1 MTTASIFGGFSLMSD
16 SFTRFLPVPR
26 KQREHVPQHV
36 VRAEH
41 NERERNEE
49 ADPID
54 DLLVHARFRL
64 LSSPQLICQL
74 ARVKTPSLQFV
85 LGRSP
90 KRGRRQ
96 ARATMPRSIREEGA
110 GHGR

>member
-1 MTTASIFGGFSLMSD
+1 M
-16 SFTRFLPVPR
+16 
-26 KQREHVPQHV
+26 
-36 VRAEH
+36 
-41 NERERNEE
+41 
-49 ADPID
+49 
-54 DLLVHARFRL
+54 
-64 LSSPQLICQL
+64 
-74 ARVKTPSLQFV
+74 KTPSLQFV